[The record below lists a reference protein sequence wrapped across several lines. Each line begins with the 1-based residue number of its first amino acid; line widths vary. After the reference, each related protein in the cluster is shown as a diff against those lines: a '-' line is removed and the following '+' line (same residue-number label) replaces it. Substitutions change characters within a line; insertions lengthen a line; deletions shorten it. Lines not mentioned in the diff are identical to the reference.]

1 MALSILNNISA
12 MAAENQLAVTQA
24 NLQKTLTQLSSG
36 QRINSGADDAAG
48 LSVANGLKANIAALT
63 QSAQNAS
70 NGIGEMQVADGALSQ
85 VTALLNRAVTL
96 ATEASNGALDA
107 AGKQATA
114 LNTEFQ
120 SIVSEIN
127 SIGTNSKFNG
137 NQVFGA
143 TNAGNSLNI
152 FMSDSTSGGSGMST
166 NITINHLTAANI
178 GLAGTKAT
186 ATLSASGNLSATD
199 TVSIGGKTYTM
210 FSAANVAAGTGGANA
225 ANAVALGAN
234 LAATLQNLA
243 DAVNGTGTAGTQ
255 YSAATAANT
264 NVSVTTIASSHLQ
277 FSASTAGTAG
287 NAITAATTGTA
298 AGFTDT
304 VAGLMTGGAGSALDL
319 SSTTNAATALTQINS
334 AISTVAAWRG
344 SLGATINQ
352 TTAATNVMNT
362 EVQNLSSA
370 QNDIMAADVAQTVA
384 DMTKFNILT
393 STGMAAMS
401 QSNQAQQAVLKLL
414 Q

>member
-12 MAAENQLAVTQA
+12 MTAENQLSVTQT

-48 LSVANGLKANIAALT
+48 LSVANGLKANIAALA

-85 VTALLNRAVTL
+85 VTSLLNRAVTL
-96 ATEASNGALDA
+96 ATEASNGTLDA
-107 AGKQATA
+107 AGKQSTA

-127 SIGTNSKFNG
+127 SIGTNTKFNG
-137 NQVFGA
+137 TQVFGN
-143 TNAGNSLNI
+143 TNAGNALNI
-152 FMSDSTSGGSGMST
+152 FMSDSTTGGNGMST
-166 NITINHLTAANI
+166 SITINNLTAGNI

-186 ATLSASGNLSATD
+186 ATLGASANLTSAN
-199 TVSIGGKTYTM
+199 TVVIGGTTYKFDTQ
-210 FSAANVAAGTGGANA
+210 ANVSGGLGNATTANC
-225 ANAVALGAN
+225 VALGTT
-234 LAATLQNLA
+234 LAATLANLA
-243 DAVNGTGTAGTQ
+243 KAVNGSGISGTDYSTGT
-255 YSAATAANT
+255 TANA
-264 NVSVTTIASSHLQ
+264 NVSVTTVRASDLV
-277 FSASTAGTAG
+277 FSANTAGVSG
-287 NAITAATTGTA
+287 NSIAASTTGTGV
-298 AGFTDT
+298 GFTDT
-304 VAGLMTGGAGSALDL
+304 NAGNMTGGAGSALDL
-319 SSTTNAATALTQINS
+319 LSTTNAATALTQINS

-362 EVQNLSSA
+362 ETQNLSSA
-370 QNDIMAADVAQTVA
+370 QNDIMAADVGQTVA

-393 STGMAAMS
+393 STGMAALS

>member
-12 MAAENQLAVTQA
+12 MTAENQLSVTQA
-24 NLQKTLTQLSSG
+24 NLQSTLTQLSSG

-85 VTALLNRAVTL
+85 VTSLLNRAVTL
-96 ATEASNGALDA
+96 ATEASNGTLDSS
-107 AGKQATA
+107 GDQATA

-120 SIVSEIN
+120 SIITEIN
-127 SIGTNSKFNG
+127 SIGTNTKFNG
-137 NQVFGA
+137 TQVFGS
-143 TNAGNSLNI
+143 TNAGNALSI
-152 FMSDSTSGGSGMST
+152 FMSDSTNGGSGMST
-166 NITINHLTAANI
+166 SMTINHLTAAAV

-186 ATLSASGNLSATD
+186 ATLSGSANLTAADSVT
-199 TVSIGGKTYTM
+199 IGGKTYT
-210 FSAANVAAGTGGANA
+210 FDTAANVAASSSANV
-225 ANAVALGAN
+225 VALGST
-234 LAATLQNLA
+234 LSATLQNLA
-243 DAVNGTGTAGTQ
+243 DAVNGTGSAGTQ
-255 YSAATAANT
+255 YSSSTTANANVTVTSTNATNLVFSADQAGTGGNSIAAT
-264 NVSVTTIASSHLQ
+264 V
-277 FSASTAGTAG
+277 AGG
-287 NAITAATTGTA
+287 TGHV
-298 AGFTDT
+298 GFTDT
-304 VAGLMTGGAGSALDL
+304 VGGNMAGGAGSALDL
-319 SSTTNAATALTQINS
+319 TSSTDAATALTQINA

-352 TTAATNVMNT
+352 TTAASNVMNT

-370 QNDIMAADVAQTVA
+370 QNDIMAADVGQTVA
-384 DMTKFNILT
+384 NMTKYNILEQ
-393 STGMAAMS
+393 TGMAALS